1 MSKRQRRN
9 EGKMNNIDLH
19 IHSKYSDD
27 GEYTVREIMELG
39 KQADIKYLSITDH
52 NSVRALGEAFELS
65 DEYGI
70 KVISGVELDCTH
82 QNKNLHLL
90 GYNFDYTYPEF
101 LKIEE
106 NIERQERA
114 AADKKIELI
123 RGELGIEIDSKEIIE
138 ASGGGIVTGELIA
151 EVLLTTKD
159 SNELK
164 ALLPYLEGGDRADN
178 PYVNFYW
185 DYFSQGKAAYVPIEY
200 ITLSEAVDLIHR
212 AGGKAV
218 LAHPGQNLKD
228 GFEFIN
234 AIIKTGIDGIEVYSS
249 YHSRIDTEYFNKAAQ
264 ANRLLV
270 TCGSDFHGKT
280 KPSIRLCGH
289 RAGESTDK
297 IVKDLKNAGV
307 L

>member
-1 MSKRQRRN
+1 MSKGRRRN

-27 GEYTVREIMELG
+27 GEYTVREIMGLG

-52 NSVRALGEAFELS
+52 NSVRALREAFELS

-82 QNKNLHLL
+82 KNKNLHLL
-90 GYNFDYTYPEF
+90 GYNFDYMYPEF

-106 NIERQERA
+106 NIKRQERA

-123 RGELGIEIDSKEIIE
+123 SRGLGIEIDSKEIIE

-151 EVLLTTKD
+151 EVLLTRKD
-159 SNELK
+159 SKELK
-164 ALLPYLEGGDRADN
+164 ALLPYLEGGNRADN

-200 ITLSEAVDLIHR
+200 ITLSEAVNLIHR

-234 AIIKTGIDGIEVYSS
+234 DIIKTGIDGIEVYSS

-264 ANRLLV
+264 ANKLLV